1 MLGSST
7 HPLHPLFL
15 NQLAAIQAMRLPHPF
30 YPSLPGGLATPPLSF
45 TNGGHSP
52 FKAFTPGS
60 NRLPSFPNLSQQH
73 IQQPDIKAL
82 EFYAK
87 QFYGSDLSFPGYVDK
102 GRANESQIKFQSLP
116 PTDCLP
122 SFSGSSI
129 TLRPQAILASPS
141 KILSKPPLPP
151 GKKTKPSSL
160 SNKPPTKRPSSRSGS
175 EAIDYSLNRKE
186 ANCNDK
192 LLDVN
197 GAEPFEDERMRGNS
211 FGQNQFYQNLGRHKF
226 WSPQSAQ
233 RNLFFESPPSRHMLP
248 TSDNLSSSEP
258 KTMLDQIKETSDIF
272 LRNPGA
278 PKTFGD
284 KFSAGNGTRT
294 PATPGKKRQW
304 QPIVGYGGTTLSP
317 SGKKRV
323 LCTACHKTFCDK
335 GALKIHYSAVHLK
348 EMHKCTVEG
357 CQMMFSSRR
366 SRNRH
371 SANPNPKL
379 HSSSAS
385 SSSSSSSVPSTTHP
399 ENEIK
404 YPKNDFSFA
413 SPKAGMSYEKKLAIN
428 NSQTPSRASKDH
440 LANPDFNE
448 FHSPYSKHFSNYG
461 KLWRSEDSRGELDK
475 CQPDDDNSR
484 SSLVVDE
491 PCRNHDN
498 SSKKSSDSEA
508 EFPGRNKEH
517 ILNQSFAIH
526 RDDEERNKKYF
537 AEPDMAGYFHGP
549 LAQNVKALRSLT
561 SAFANAAD
569 RKYFNDKISND
580 EFDSSKIQKHATE
593 SNRDE
598 NRKRKLAFPTKRV
611 SIDIEQERLE
621 KSSNKTTEHEELNNN
636 FPEIRFGHNFPHV
649 PKFEQIRETAKEH
662 HSTIQKDLNRPE
674 QARLHS
680 YLGNGSRTSET
691 GRNGE
696 GQNGVSDE
704 TLKASN
710 ISVDLAC
717 NEVLDITISEKTQ
730 IFKGASSVQPISK
743 SDETCDKTRS
753 AIPFFIH
760 EKSEPLTEE
769 ELKSYFSRKSCPL
782 CKKKFQSSSG
792 AKIHYRNIHLK
803 KEKSAHFGT
812 TSEQDVREGRTTTP
826 VSDSDNVGVS
836 SRCSSVQ
843 NGDNS
848 STSFESYSEGELE
861 AKERFGSNSS
871 CENPLE
877 LGKHGLRDLLGNV
890 TCHVCGLKFRDNLI
904 LKEHLESTHPKQMFH
919 CHIDGCDK
927 IFSTRKS
934 RNRHS
939 HNGNLHRHL
948 NSAA

>member
-1 MLGSST
+1 
-7 HPLHPLFL
+7 
-15 NQLAAIQAMRLPHPF
+15 MRLPHPF
-30 YPSLPGGLATPPLSF
+30 YPSLPGGLATPPLNF
-45 TNGGHSP
+45 ANGGHSP
-52 FKAFTPGS
+52 FKVFTPGA
-60 NRLPSFPNLSQQH
+60 NRLPGFPNLSQQH
-73 IQQPDIKAL
+73 IPQPDIKAL

-87 QFYGSDLSFPGYVDK
+87 QFYGSDPSFPGYVDK
-102 GRANESQIKFQSLP
+102 GRANDSQIKFQP
-116 PTDCLP
+116 QPTDCLP
-122 SFSGSSI
+122 SFSGSS
-129 TLRPQAILASPS
+129 TNLRPQAILASPA

-151 GKKTKPSSL
+151 GKKTRPSS
-160 SNKPPTKRPSSRSGS
+160 STKPAIKRPSSRSGS

-186 ANCNDK
+186 ANCHNK
-192 LLDVN
+192 LSEVN
-197 GAEPFEDERMRGNS
+197 GEEPFKEEGMRVNS
-211 FGQNQFYQNLGRHKF
+211 FSQNQFYQNIGSHKF

-233 RNLFFESPPSRHMLP
+233 RNLFFESPTSRHML
-248 TSDNLSSSEP
+248 TSSDNLTSSEP
-258 KTMLDQIKETSDIF
+258 KTMLDQIKETSEIF

-278 PKTFGD
+278 PKTSGD
-284 KFSAGNGTRT
+284 KFCAGSGTRT

-385 SSSSSSSVPSTTHP
+385 SSSSSSSVPSTIHT
-399 ENEIK
+399 ENGIK
-404 YPKNDFSFA
+404 SLSYPNNDFSFA
-413 SPKAGMSYEKKLAIN
+413 SPKAGMSYDKKLAII
-428 NSQTPSRASKDH
+428 NSQTPNRASRDH
-440 LANPDFNE
+440 LANPE
-448 FHSPYSKHFSNYG
+448 FSDAHSPYKKHFSKYG
-461 KLWRSEDSRGELDK
+461 KHWTGGDSRGEFDK
-475 CQPDDDNSR
+475 CQPDDDDSK

-491 PCRNHDN
+491 PYRNHDN
-498 SSKKSSDSEA
+498 FSKKSSDSE
-508 EFPGRNKEH
+508 EGFPGHNKEH

-526 RDDEERNKKYF
+526 REGEERDRKYF
-537 AEPDMAGYFHGP
+537 AEPDTAGYFHGP
-549 LAQNVKALRSLT
+549 LAESVKALRSLT
-561 SAFANAAD
+561 SAFSNAAD
-569 RKYFNDKISND
+569 CKYFNDIISND
-580 EFDSSKIQKHATE
+580 EEFDPSKNQKTANET
-593 SNRDE
+593 NRDE

-611 SIDIEQERLE
+611 SVDFELERLE
-621 KSSNKTTEHEELNNN
+621 KSSNKTTDHEELNNN
-636 FPEIRFGHNFPHV
+636 FPEVGFGHNFLHV
-649 PKFEQIRETAKEH
+649 SKFEQIREAAKDHNLPMKE
-662 HSTIQKDLNRPE
+662 LNCPE
-674 QARLHS
+674 QTKVHS
-680 YLGNGSRTSET
+680 CFGNGSRTSET

-696 GQNGVSDE
+696 EQNGVADE

-710 ISVDLAC
+710 ISIDLAC

-730 IFKGASSVQPISK
+730 IFKGAPSVQPLK
-743 SDETCDKTRS
+743 GSDETCDKMRS

-760 EKSEPLTEE
+760 EKSQPLTEE

-803 KEKSAHFGT
+803 KEKSAHFST
-812 TSEQDVREGRTTTP
+812 TSVSGTEAQEIRDGRTTTP

-836 SRCSSVQ
+836 SRCSSVR
-843 NGDNS
+843 NGGSS
-848 STSFESYSEGELE
+848 STSFESDSEDEQE
-861 AKERFGSNSS
+861 AKDRFGSNSS
-871 CENPLE
+871 CENPDE
-877 LGKHGLRDLLGNV
+877 LTKHGVRDLMGNV
-890 TCHVCGLKFRDNLI
+890 TCHLCGLKFRDNLI
-904 LKEHLESTHPKQMFH
+904 LKEHLENAHPKQMFH

-948 NSAA
+948 NSAV